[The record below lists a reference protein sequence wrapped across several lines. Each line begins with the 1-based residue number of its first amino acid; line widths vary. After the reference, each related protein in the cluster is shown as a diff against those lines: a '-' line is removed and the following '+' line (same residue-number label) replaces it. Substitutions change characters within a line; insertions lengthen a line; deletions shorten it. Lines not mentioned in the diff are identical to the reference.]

1 MKLTKSK
8 LTQLI
13 KEVMYELGDYSDAPE
28 GQEDYDYGYG
38 DGSDRKPL
46 EQDPAVP
53 YHPKYLEGYKD
64 GLYDSHMADNPIE
77 KHAAAAPERARHAS
91 EMKARI
97 AAKQGKKLPRLKHDP
112 LDKKDPLRH
121 KVAGRIPWE

>member
-8 LTQLI
+8 LKRII
-13 KEVMYELGDYSDAPE
+13 KEELAFLGALETELNFARKHGLLEQEEEWDDAPE
-28 GQEDYDYGYG
+28 GQEDYDYGYS

-53 YHPKYLEGYKD
+53 YHPEYIQGYKD
-64 GLYDSHMADNPIE
+64 GLYDSHMADNPDE
-77 KHAAAAPERARHAS
+77 THAAAAPVRSAHAS

-97 AAKQGKKLPRLKHDP
+97 AAQQ
-112 LDKKDPLRH
+112 H
-121 KVAGRIPWE
+121 KSRDSA

>member
-1 MKLTKSK
+1 MKLTKTK

-13 KEVMYELGDYSDAPE
+13 KEVMTELGDYSDAPE

-77 KHAAAAPERARHAS
+77 KHAAGAPERARHAS

-97 AAKQGKKLPRLKHDP
+97 AASR
-112 LDKKDPLRH
+112 
-121 KVAGRIPWE
+121 AGNK